1 MAAKSEFEKYLAQK
15 LKEDEGRLVPVKAS
29 ARERLLVKKA
39 DIKKLHPNPE
49 DEFCDP
55 AIGPNDRII
64 ADYVQKI
71 RNSATLNMDF
81 VSPAT
86 HKTEAALPFP
96 LNRIYTERLRL
107 GAPDL
112 IRELQKNG
120 DQVWVYTSS
129 FRSEK
134 YIRGLFRCYGV
145 KLDGIV
151 NGQRHLREVQRD
163 HSETLPQKL
172 PNHYRISLHIDDE
185 EIICVNGR
193 QYGYEV
199 YRLDAQD
206 DDWKEKIIARAD
218 QIRKREA
225 EREATE

>member
-1 MAAKSEFEKYLAQK
+1 MRISFDL
-15 LKEDEGRLVPVKAS
+15 DEVL
-29 ARERLLVKKA
+29 
-39 DIKKLHPNPE
+39 
-49 DEFCDP
+49 
-55 AIGPNDRII
+55 
-64 ADYVQKI
+64 
-71 RNSATLNMDF
+71 F

-86 HKTEAALPFP
+86 HKTEAPLPFP

-107 GAPDL
+107 GTPDL
-112 IRELQKNG
+112 IRKLQSSG

-199 YRLDAQD
+199 YRLEAQD

-218 QIRKREA
+218 QIRKRET